1 MGTVFTSDHDEGGRF
16 FVFQRYHGRS
26 PAQSNRLPGLWS
38 LRSTDA
44 DPERFIE
51 PTTACGCIVGIYVTY
66 TAEIVVILDS
76 RDTACASDDHLPGR
90 QIAIDQPRHDRAS

>member
-1 MGTVFTSDHDEGGRF
+1 VAGFSFSSVITEEVLRNQTF
-16 FVFQRYHGRS
+16 FRVSG
-26 PAQSNRLPGLWS
+26 